1 MPKLPKLPKRY
12 WDDIEWS
19 RKHLSELHRKYEGK
33 WVAIVNKKV
42 VAAGKNLASVRARAM
57 RLTKAKHVPVRFVER
72 GTVVY

>member
-1 MPKLPKLPKRY
+1 
-12 WDDIEWS
+12 
-19 RKHLSELHRKYEGK
+19 LHRKYEGK

-57 RLTKAKHVPVRFVER
+57 RLTKVKHVPVRFVER

>member
-1 MPKLPKLPKRY
+1 M
-12 WDDIEWS
+12 
-19 RKHLSELHRKYEGK
+19 
-33 WVAIVNKKV
+33 AIVNKKV